1 VARKVSSK
9 QNKKKRQSPK
19 RGRALLKQVVALT
32 GLQSGA
38 LHNELETLLAKKN
51 IDSKRLTLDQLR
63 AVVAS
68 YLREIMGGILERT
81 APRKSES
88 EI

>member
-1 VARKVSSK
+1 MARKVSSK